1 MKPVYLTGAV
11 RTPIGR
17 FGGSLASWTAADLG
31 TAVAKESLKRA
42 NLRPDQVDDSIWGC
56 ARQAGGGPNVA
67 RQITF
72 RAGVPD
78 RIPAFTVNQAC
89 GSGLRAIILAAEQ
102 IMLGRANIVLA
113 GGTESISRVPYFAE
127 GARWGTRMGHA
138 DLVDG
143 MYHDGFN
150 DPLSGLVM
158 GETAEELARRYE
170 IARDEQ
176 DEYALRSQQ
185 RAMAAIAMG
194 KFGYEILPL
203 ELNGAARNSVSP
215 WERAGV
221 RGEATAATT
230 PHPNPLPKGEG
241 KSNGVLFATDEHVR
255 AKTTIEDLRKLSP
268 VFAKDG
274 TITAGNSSGI
284 TDGAAA
290 VVMMSEEAVKK
301 SGVEPL
307 ARIVDYEI
315 IGVPPEIMGIG
326 PVPATRSV
334 LERQQLSLV
343 DIDVI
348 ELNEAFAAQVIACD
362 RDLQFDHDRLNV
374 NGGAI
379 ALGHPIGCTGVRITT
394 TLVHEM
400 KRRKAKRGLATL
412 CISGGMGIALLV
424 ESVWVWRAANHV
436 AHQTHRR
443 VAFPKWP

>member
-1 MKPVYLTGAV
+1 M

-31 TAVAKESLKRA
+31 TAVAKESLQRT
-42 NLRPDQVDDSIWGC
+42 NVRPDQIDDSIWGC

-102 IMLGRANIVLA
+102 ITLGRANIVLV
-113 GGTESISRVPYFAE
+113 GGTESMSRVPYFAE
-127 GARWGTRMGHA
+127 GARWGTRMGHV

-143 MYHDGFN
+143 MYRDGFN

-158 GETAEELARRYE
+158 GETAEELARHYE

-185 RAMAAIAMG
+185 RAAAAIVAG
-194 KFGYEILPL
+194 RFTDEILPL
-203 ELNGAARNSVSP
+203 ELKSAARNSLSP

-221 RGEATAATT
+221 RGEARAATT

-255 AKTTIEDLRKLSP
+255 DKSTIEDLGKLSP
-268 VFAKDG
+268 VFARDG

-290 VVMMSEEAVKK
+290 VVVMSEEAVKE
-301 SGVEPL
+301 SDAEPL

-315 IGVPPEIMGIG
+315 VGVPPEIMGIG
-326 PVPATRSV
+326 PVPATRAL
-334 LERQQLSLV
+334 LERKKLSLA
-343 DIDVI
+343 DIDLVEI
-348 ELNEAFAAQVIACD
+348 NEAFAAQVIACD
-362 RDLQFDHDRLNV
+362 RDLQFDHERLNV

-394 TLVHEM
+394 TLLHEM
-400 KRRKAKRGLATL
+400 RRRKAKRGLATL

-424 ESVWVWRAANHV
+424 EGV
-436 AHQTHRR
+436 
-443 VAFPKWP
+443 